1 MKTINNLILLL
12 ALVIQMQACKK
23 DTPIGSDET
32 TNWGYVKEFYTQK
45 PIPNAM
51 VVVYGKNPMWAV
63 QDTLYTDSNGRYE
76 FGYVKY
82 LPELQASALGYFN
95 SGLQPY
101 APGDF
106 FDKFNRTI
114 YLYQPAEM
122 ILHVKN
128 VNPFDG
134 NIQIDLNDFI
144 PVSRFDGKGADTMVC
159 CLLGRRYTEIDF
171 QIVVRKNGI
180 DSLFLVYHTPT
191 KATGNV
197 VEINY

>member
-1 MKTINNLILLL
+1 MVMAHLH
-12 ALVIQMQACKK
+12 ACKK
-23 DTPIGSDET
+23 DPITNSIT

-76 FGYVKY
+76 FDYVKY
-82 LPELQASALGYFN
+82 LPELLTSAPGYLPASM
-95 SGLQPY
+95 QPY

-106 FDKFNRTI
+106 FDKYNRTI

-128 VNPFDG
+128 VNPFDEYDR
-134 NIQIDLNDFI
+134 ISLNDFFA
-144 PVSRFDGKGADTMVC
+144 PDVVLNGDNVDTMVC
-159 CLLGRRYTEIDF
+159 CLTARRYENVGLKT
-171 QIVVRKNGI
+171 VVRKNSR
-180 DSLFLVYHTPT
+180 DSIIMYYHTPT